1 VYHGVK
7 VVPLKQCSSCARE
20 IPETAT
26 LCDSCSEWAA
36 DVAVPP
42 AATDAPAPATAETMP
57 TPSAAKPASS
67 GRGLLVGLGAVA
79 AVGVLAFAM
88 LSARGS
94 SDATPAGAPTPAA
107 GASAAPAAKTVTSA
121 TQTWSTA
128 NRAYWVGHRPRSTA
142 FELLAEN
149 RVPVWMRT
157 VQPALVVRCMSK
169 SIQAFVVTESALK
182 IEAQTEDHTVTFG
195 FDDEPTATE
204 QWPDSEEHDAL
215 FAPDG
220 AAFADRVMQAST
232 LRFSYTPHNANP
244 VTVIFNVSGLAPL
257 IEPAAKECG
266 WRK

>member
-1 VYHGVK
+1 MYRGVK

-26 LCDSCSEWAA
+26 LCDSCSQWAA

-42 AATDAPAPATAETMP
+42 AADAPVSQTTPPAVP
-57 TPSAAKPASS
+57 AAASN
-67 GRGLLVGLGAVA
+67 RGAVIVLGAVA
-79 AVGVLAFAM
+79 AIGILAFAL

-94 SDATPAGAPTPAA
+94 SEIASAGV
-107 GASAAPAAKTVTSA
+107 ASAAPGASAPPAAKPTSA

-128 NRAYWVGHRPRSTA
+128 NRAYWAGNRPRSAA

-182 IEAQTEDHTVTFG
+182 IEGQTEDHTVTFS
-195 FDDEPTATE
+195 FDEEPDATE
-204 QWPDSEEHDAL
+204 RWPDSDEHDAL

-220 AAFADRVMQAST
+220 SAFAERVMRARS
-232 LRFSYTPHNANP
+232 LRFSYTPHNANT
-244 VTVIFNVSGLAPL
+244 VTAHFNVSGLAPL
-257 IEPAAKECG
+257 IEPAARECG
-266 WRK
+266 WKK